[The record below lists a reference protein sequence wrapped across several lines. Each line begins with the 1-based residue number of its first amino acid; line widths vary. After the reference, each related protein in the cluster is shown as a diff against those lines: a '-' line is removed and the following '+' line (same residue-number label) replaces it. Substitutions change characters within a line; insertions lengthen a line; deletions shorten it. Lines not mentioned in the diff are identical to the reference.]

1 MKDGISTQAL
11 VALLAVLVIG
21 LGSHAV
27 YVESA
32 KKEPSSYQAI
42 GTLSITVTP
51 VPTAT
56 GAEFV
61 SILFRAPGTYDFTG
75 WTIETESGNSHI
87 IDSPAVTT
95 GEKVV
100 VCGEDIADLEC
111 TDLFDDPDTLTDGT
125 GVVKIYD
132 ADGGLVSTIEY
143 EGFTAGKPKT
153 VAPDFKATVYSG
165 NASIEFCR
173 ATNQAEFVLH
183 KGNVSTIIAGKSHA
197 DMAGGSIIPSFF
209 YNLGDGVQYF
219 EGLNWPDTTGVYANG
234 CNL

>member
-42 GTLSITVTP
+42 GTLSIAVTP

-61 SILFRAPGTYDFTG
+61 SILFRVPGEYDFTG
-75 WTIETESGNSHI
+75 WTIETEAGVEHVINA
-87 IDSPAVTT
+87 PAVAT

-100 VCGEDIADLEC
+100 VCGKDIADLEC
-111 TDLFDDPDTLTDGT
+111 TDLFDVPDTLTDGT
-125 GVVKIYD
+125 GVVKMYD
-132 ADGGLVSTIEY
+132 ADGSLVSTINY
-143 EGFTAGKPKT
+143 SGLTAGQSET
-153 VAPDFKATVYSG
+153 VAPDFRATVYSG
-165 NASIEFCR
+165 NASIDFCR
-173 ATNQAEFVLH
+173 ATNKADYVAH
-183 KGNVSTIIAGKSHA
+183 KANVSTIVASKAHAGAEK
-197 DMAGGSIIPSFF
+197 DSIIPAFF
-209 YNLGDGVQYF
+209 YNLGDGVGYYG
-219 EGLNWPDTTGVYANG
+219 GLNWPDTTGVYANG
-234 CNL
+234 CAL